1 MFKSMIMKNDYHNNI
16 RRIESNNLEKNLSK
30 TKIKTVKTSEINTVD
45 INKLLNRIKITEK
58 KKNIEKITFSGL
70 IIFILI
76 AVGFISSL

>member
-30 TKIKTVKTSEINTVD
+30 TKIKTVKTSEITTVD
-45 INKLLNRIKITEK
+45 INTLLNRIKITEK